1 MIRFKIKETAL
12 INSGHVLLSLGSH
25 VMMASTQENV
35 HYTLNSGPGVM
46 NKSNRVH
53 ARIQE
58 FLSGGG
64 WGWGDG
70 VEARRPENS
79 LDNVFLVI
87 NLFYSLQSGSN
98 GFIKEGRRGSNF
110 FHGVGVSIETH
121 ITCDF
126 PEGGGLDPLIPLW
139 IRTWGRLTP
148 LFAYRIMVYQNL
160 NKTEKYHPTTTKR
173 KKSYLLLVEIASA
186 DPEGGPDPLEN
197 YKLYG
202 FL

>member
-1 MIRFKIKETAL
+1 MAL
-12 INSGHVLLSLGSH
+12 
-25 VMMASTQENV
+25 TQENV
-35 HYTLNSGPGVM
+35 HYTLNSGPDVM

-64 WGWGDG
+64 GGGGSRSDG
-70 VEARRPENS
+70 QKTVRTMF
-79 LDNVFLVI
+79 FLVI

-98 GFIKEGRRGSNF
+98 GFIIEGRRGSYF
-110 FHGVGVSIETH
+110 FQGVGVSRETH

-126 PEGGGLDPLIPLW
+126 PWGGGPDPLTPLW

-173 KKSYLLLVEIASA
+173 KKAISCWSR
-186 DPEGGPDPLEN
+186 
-197 YKLYG
+197 
-202 FL
+202 